1 MKKILVIIMG
11 TILLVGVTA
20 CGKENTDDNGKGN
33 ISTHYFDI
41 FSSNNYHMKA
51 SVMEGNV
58 ERTMEVYVKDEKI
71 STTVTFEGETSRMIT
86 LKNRTY
92 FLMDEEKLM
101 NMAPIVIKEGSGII
115 DTGNLIEGPSGTER
129 FNNKELTYDEYT
141 ESTGN
146 KIRFFTENDRLVG
159 IRIVSKESTENIVIE
174 VLDQNVPD
182 SVFKIPT
189 DYELIDY

>member
-1 MKKILVIIMG
+1 
-11 TILLVGVTA
+11 
-20 CGKENTDDNGKGN
+20 
-33 ISTHYFDI
+33 
-41 FSSNNYHMKA
+41 
-51 SVMEGNV
+51 MEGNV